1 MSILRESYLYHLW
14 AVLCTVYYDS
24 AVHRCL
30 VRMGAWC
37 NRQIDESRVLRVL
50 CREGVAA
57 RACLPGCSTS
67 CTLPCGLRLM
77 TAFSP
82 VWPLRWDMRPPS
94 PNPGSSCY
102 CG

>member
-57 RACLPGCSTS
+57 RAWEESILCRLLTGSPMSPPPPSASCSTI
-67 CTLPCGLRLM
+67 
-77 TAFSP
+77 SP
-82 VWPLRWDMRPPS
+82 QRCVCW
-94 PNPGSSCY
+94 
-102 CG
+102 

>member
-57 RACLPGCSTS
+57 RGGEHPLPAADGPHQPACLAAPQAV
-67 CTLPCGLRLM
+67 PCPAGY
-77 TAFSP
+77 
-82 VWPLRWDMRPPS
+82 V
-94 PNPGSSCY
+94 
-102 CG
+102 